1 MKLSFKS
8 KPKSKTKYTILF
20 VCVENIGRSQ
30 MAEAFFKKYAPREYN
45 TTSAGTHH
53 TSQINP
59 LSLQVMKDVG

>member
-1 MKLSFKS
+1 
-8 KPKSKTKYTILF
+8 
-20 VCVENIGRSQ
+20 

-45 TTSAGTHH
+45 ATSAGTHH